1 MTLSHPL
8 AFCRNAS
15 CFSAR
20 QAQAELDAAT
30 RRVSRAT
37 TRRGVARP
45 RVESSIDGKVA
56 HRITKDV
63 SCRLKFASW
72 NVRSLVNVSG
82 PVQTD
87 YVRRGAAASKDV
99 DDGRINV
106 VVSELKR
113 LGIEVAGVQETHWFG
128 QDVYSVG
135 NSTVLARGRP
145 LPADGEAFRRGDG
158 VAIILRGRALEAWKA
173 GGSQWRPV

>member
-1 MTLSHPL
+1 M
-8 AFCRNAS
+8 
-15 CFSAR
+15 
-20 QAQAELDAAT
+20 
-30 RRVSRAT
+30 
-37 TRRGVARP
+37 
-45 RVESSIDGKVA
+45 
-56 HRITKDV
+56 
-63 SCRLKFASW
+63 
-72 NVRSLVNVSG
+72 
-82 PVQTD
+82 QTA

-145 LPADGEAFRRGDG
+145 LPADGEAFCRGDG
-158 VAIILRGRALEAWKA
+158 VAIILRVGSLESRWLAMA
-173 GGSQWRPV
+173 ICLSVACCGDSATVYDRWRSLRSCHSRYRVLCTDVSIPACCKDAVL